1 MYGVTRHDNHVMM
14 LYGRSGSWIDDNH
27 LMICPTAVKTWRCST
42 AAQGLPLKQ
51 FFIQYITLLQEDNVK
66 ISLNLP
72 I

>member
-27 LMICPTAVKTWRCST
+27 LMMPYSGENVEVFNSSSRP
-42 AAQGLPLKQ
+42 PLKQ
-51 FFIQYITLLQEDNVK
+51 FFIQYITLLQEDDVK
-66 ISLNLP
+66 ISLNLS